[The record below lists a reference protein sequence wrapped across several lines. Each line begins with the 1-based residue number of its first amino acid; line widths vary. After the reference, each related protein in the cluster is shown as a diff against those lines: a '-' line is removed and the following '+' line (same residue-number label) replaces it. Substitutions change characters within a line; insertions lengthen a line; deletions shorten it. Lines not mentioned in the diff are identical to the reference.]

1 MRLLI
6 SVHLRFKSI
15 VRDNIIG
22 GTIDF
27 MFSIKDRI
35 DDIRGQRRIAGVSS
49 YSVHKHPNLE
59 TWYNQFSIR
68 KYKVYNLYSKI
79 EASSYNFLQR
89 LCTCSKNIC
98 KYAITNIS

>member
-35 DDIRGQRRIAGVSS
+35 DDIRG
-49 YSVHKHPNLE
+49 
-59 TWYNQFSIR
+59 
-68 KYKVYNLYSKI
+68 
-79 EASSYNFLQR
+79 
-89 LCTCSKNIC
+89 
-98 KYAITNIS
+98 